1 MGCSRLPG
9 HGGVRNH
16 PHLPPFLVFQITFY
30 EDKNFLGRRYE
41 CDSDCS
47 DFHTYLSRC
56 NSIRVEG
63 GTWVAYERPDFS
75 GNMYVL
81 TQGEYPDYH
90 HWMGLNDRLGSCRA
104 VQIPSG
110 GRGHIQV
117 FEKGDFGGQMFEAT
131 EDCPSIMDECRI
143 REVHACRVLE
153 GVWVFY
159 EHPNYR
165 GRQYLLPKGEYR
177 QPVEWGAVSPAVQS
191 FRSIAE

>member
-1 MGCSRLPG
+1 M
-9 HGGVRNH
+9 
-16 PHLPPFLVFQITFY
+16 
-30 EDKNFLGRRYE
+30 
-41 CDSDCS
+41 
-47 DFHTYLSRC
+47 
-56 NSIRVEG
+56 
-63 GTWVAYERPDFS
+63 
-75 GNMYVL
+75 
-81 TQGEYPDYH
+81 
-90 HWMGLNDRLGSCRA
+90 
-104 VQIPSG
+104 
-110 GRGHIQV
+110 

>member
-1 MGCSRLPG
+1 LP
-9 HGGVRNH
+9 
-16 PHLPPFLVFQITFY
+16 LLAFQVAFY
-30 EDKNFLGRRYE
+30 EDKNFLGRCYE
-41 CDSDCS
+41 CNNDCP

-56 NSIRVEG
+56 NSIRVDG
-63 GTWVAYERPDFS
+63 GTWAAYERPNFS

-81 TQGEYPDYH
+81 THGEYPDYH
-90 HWMGLNDRLGSCRA
+90 HWMGLNDRLGSCKA
-104 VQIPSG
+104 VQVPSG

-131 EDCPSIMDECRI
+131 EDCPSVMEEWHI

-165 GRQYLLPKGEYR
+165 GRQYLLLKGEYR
-177 QPVEWGAVSPAVQS
+177 KPVEWGAASPSVQS